1 MLLARQV
8 GVEQEVQRGLLE
20 LREPLEPLDLWELL
34 VPRVPPDKRVRL
46 EELVPVAKLDRP
58 DRGDL
63 TALLVLRVNL
73 VRRGRQGSPVR
84 RDCPEE
90 QVPQVPPV
98 LSALQEPQ
106 VQPEVLDSPVQ
117 QVLLVPAAPK
127 DAPVQQVLP
136 DLQEALDLQVELE
149 RLAL

>member
-1 MLLARQV
+1 M
-8 GVEQEVQRGLLE
+8 VQRGVLE
-20 LREPLEPLDLWELL
+20 LREPLEPLDLLELL

-63 TALLVLRVNL
+63 TALVVLRVNL
-73 VRRGRQGSPVR
+73 VRRGQQDNPVR
-84 RDCPEE
+84 RECLEE
-90 QVPQVPPV
+90 QDPLVPRV
-98 LSALQEPQ
+98 LSALQEPR

-117 QVLLVPAAPK
+117 QVLLVLAAPK

-149 RLAL
+149 RLAP